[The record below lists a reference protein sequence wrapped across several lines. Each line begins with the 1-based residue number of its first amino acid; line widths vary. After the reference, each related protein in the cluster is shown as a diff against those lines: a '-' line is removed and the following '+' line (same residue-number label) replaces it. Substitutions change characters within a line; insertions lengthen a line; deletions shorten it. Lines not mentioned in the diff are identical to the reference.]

1 MSESIVG
8 TLDCG
13 NQKSSQFSG
22 EGLVQQR
29 LLQRRKQGVLPGVD
43 GGEALG
49 GDGGSPNGAN
59 HLSPGQRP
67 GNRHEIHQA
76 LKGRFN
82 PTYTVRRR

>member
-29 LLQRRKQGVLPGVD
+29 LLKGRKQGELPGVD

-49 GDGGSPNGAN
+49 GGGGGSPNRGESSQPGATPRE
-59 HLSPGQRP
+59 SS
-67 GNRHEIHQA
+67 
-76 LKGRFN
+76 
-82 PTYTVRRR
+82 

>member
-29 LLQRRKQGVLPGVD
+29 LLPRRKQGVLLFGEA
-43 GGEALG
+43 GEALG
-49 GDGGSPNGAN
+49 GGHG
-59 HLSPGQRP
+59 
-67 GNRHEIHQA
+67 
-76 LKGRFN
+76 
-82 PTYTVRRR
+82 YM

>member
-1 MSESIVG
+1 M
-8 TLDCG
+8 
-13 NQKSSQFSG
+13 
-22 EGLVQQR
+22 QQR
-29 LLQRRKQGVLPGVD
+29 LLQRRKQGVLLFGEA
-43 GGEALG
+43 GEALG
-49 GDGGSPNGAN
+49 GGGGGSPNGAN